1 MKPRLASAPPAARED
16 VIVFTVGGF
25 SLAISACVVSEVRS
39 LEGLQPFS
47 PGPECECPEKV
58 SFTMHRNGALYFVV
72 DAARQ
77 FGLQEARP
85 GRILILRLAATAV
98 LVDTADRMAEISV
111 LHALPQAFNGEERR
125 WYRGLAMFGEDVV
138 PVVNHQA
145 FLAGSELAAVRS
157 AAAAVHAKG
166 VAVV

>member
-1 MKPRLASAPPAARED
+1 LKPRLASAPPAPRED

-25 SLAISACVVSEVRS
+25 SFAISACAVSEVRS
-39 LEGLQPFS
+39 LEGLQTFS
-47 PGPECECPEKV
+47 PGPECDCPEKV
-58 SFTMHRNGALYFVV
+58 NFTMHRNGALYFVV

-77 FGLQEARP
+77 FGIREPRP

-98 LVDTADRMAEISV
+98 LVDTADRMEGMSV
-111 LHALPQAFNGEERR
+111 LHALPQAFNGDERR
-125 WYRGLAMFGEDVV
+125 WYRGLAIFGEDVV

-145 FLAGSELAAVRS
+145 FLAGSELAVVRS
-157 AAAAVHAKG
+157 AAIYAKG

>member
-1 MKPRLASAPPAARED
+1 MPVIPGARED

-25 SLAISACVVSEVRS
+25 SLAISAYAVSEIRS

-47 PGPECECPEKV
+47 PGPECQCPGKV
-58 SFTMHRNGALYFVV
+58 RSTLHRNGSLYFVV

-77 FGLQEARP
+77 FSVQNARP
-85 GRILILRLAATAV
+85 GRVLILRTAATAV
-98 LVDTADRMAEISV
+98 LVDSTDRMAEISV
-111 LHALPQAFNGEERR
+111 LHALPLAFHGEERR
-125 WYRGLAMFGEDVV
+125 WYRGLAMFGEEVV

-145 FLAGSELAAVRS
+145 FLTGTELDAVRS
-157 AAAAVHAKG
+157 AAVSTKG

>member
-1 MKPRLASAPPAARED
+1 MRPKPVIAPQGARED

-25 SLAISACVVSEVRS
+25 SFAISAYAVSEIRS

-47 PGPECECPEKV
+47 PGPECQCPEKV
-58 SFTMHRNGALYFVV
+58 NFTMHRNGALYFVV

-77 FGLQEARP
+77 FGLPATRP
-85 GRILILRLAATAV
+85 GRVLILRLAATAV
-98 LVDTADRMAEISV
+98 LVDSADRMAEISV
-111 LHALPQAFNGEERR
+111 LHALPLAFNGDERR

-138 PVVNHQA
+138 PVVNHQT
-145 FLAGSELAAVRS
+145 FLSSSELAVARS
-157 AAAAVHAKG
+157 AAVYAKG